1 MSELMQFTT
10 EQFKTIRLVEHF
22 YNSFYDSPE
31 LPDCS
36 AVEPLDLLF
45 SVEDTDLFG
54 GWLKYGSCHCDRCNP
69 TWNASIK
76 RIRFRRKTRNF
87 NNQIKRIRE
96 KRGLVSSSSSS
107 SSSSKDL

>member
-1 MSELMQFTT
+1 MSELMQFTP
-10 EQFKTIRLVEHF
+10 EQFRTIRLMELS
-22 YNSFYDSPE
+22 YNLLTDSPE
-31 LPDCS
+31 LENCFAFD
-36 AVEPLDLLF
+36 ELEKLF

-107 SSSSKDL
+107 SSKDL